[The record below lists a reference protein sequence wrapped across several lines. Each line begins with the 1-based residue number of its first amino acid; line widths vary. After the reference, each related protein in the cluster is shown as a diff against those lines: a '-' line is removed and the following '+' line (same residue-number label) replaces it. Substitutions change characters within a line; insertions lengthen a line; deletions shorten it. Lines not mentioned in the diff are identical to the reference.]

1 LIALAICC
9 TAMAM
14 KPSATSSALRPVRR
28 ATSSNLP
35 VTASTLSDSS
45 ACGPNT
51 RGKYFGWILPTITL
65 ASVTASGPPRR

>member
-1 LIALAICC
+1 MALAICC

-14 KPSATSSALRPVRR
+14 KPSATSSALRPVRC
-28 ATSSNLP
+28 ASSANRP
-35 VTASTLSDSS
+35 TTASLLRGSF

-51 RGKYFGWILPTITL
+51 LGKYFGWILPTITL